1 MRKRPGVVSR
11 KMGEQYFLISEGEEN
26 IDFSRLISLSP
37 VALDIW
43 PGLPDSSI
51 FSIDDMVDIL
61 LKEYDVDEKT
71 ARADLEELAEQLI
84 KAGVIIEQ

>member
-1 MRKRPGVVSR
+1 MRQLPVEEKK

-43 PGLPDSSI
+43 QGLPDSSI

>member
-11 KMGEQYFLISEGEEN
+11 KMGEQHFLISEGEEN

-43 PGLPDSSI
+43 QGIPDSTC
-51 FSIDDMVDIL
+51 FSVDDMVDIL

-71 ARADLEELAEQLI
+71 ARADVEELAKQFI
-84 KAGVIIEQ
+84 KAGVIIE

>member
-1 MRKRPGVVSR
+1 
-11 KMGEQYFLISEGEEN
+11 
-26 IDFSRLISLSP
+26 
-37 VALDIW
+37 
-43 PGLPDSSI
+43 
-51 FSIDDMVDIL
+51 MVDIL